1 MKFEPIEEPVMKF
14 EPIED
19 IPVSGPMMALSPPR
33 AIEVTEIYK
42 FEKLSSKASSK
53 KSDKLEIES
62 IDSGDKVQPFE
73 QLWDEML
80 INYLII

>member
-19 IPVSGPMMALSPPR
+19 IPVIGPMMALSPPQ
-33 AIEVTEIYK
+33 ADEVTEIYK

-53 KSDKLEIES
+53 KND
-62 IDSGDKVQPFE
+62 
-73 QLWDEML
+73 
-80 INYLII
+80 